1 MLDKDQEVRAR
12 RPKGLIGLH
21 EHGVQKGGDK
31 ADTGRRKSL
40 GQVQGSG
47 RCTKNSGVTAG

>member
-1 MLDKDQEVRAR
+1 MP
-12 RPKGLIGLH
+12 PKGLIGLH

-31 ADTGRRKSL
+31 ADTGCRKSL

-47 RCTKNSGVTAG
+47 LCTKNNSYCRLKQRTT